1 METLL
6 AAISDGTK
14 WSFRK
19 LEKLVFAIVVE
30 IVRRELVEI
39 LHMLDEYLMVH
50 RDSQRYRLRARKK
63 RTVETVFGP
72 ITFRRRYYWDTKE
85 RKRVYL
91 LDEQLGLGKRDH
103 VSPVLNELA
112 IYWATKGS
120 SYRDAR
126 DRLEDLYGYRVISHE
141 TIRRHL
147 LRWAQSVKAREEEEA
162 ERAEGRR
169 KVPAI
174 FLEPDGIVVA
184 LQRPRRRDRPPE
196 GETPRRTEAKICF
209 KHEGWAPRWRG
220 AEAHGA
226 WRLKNPGYYASLA
239 REGWVY
245 WESVR
250 GNLSREYTD
259 LDETQIIINGDA
271 AGWIIAGLEHF
282 ARAIYQYDRFHITRD
297 LRRALA
303 GQRERWHAAREALQT
318 SDLPALLRELDLALK
333 GEKLPRRRERIVE
346 LRQRITRY
354 WEYIRDYRERLGEA
368 ADPSWQTVGSGEAHI
383 SLFENR
389 LTGHGRAWGSGL
401 EGMLTALCHY
411 LQGDLRPALREPW
424 PSPQEPVVR
433 QVVESAAS
441 YLPRREARSYA
452 LGVKQGRL
460 PLLERGDHGMGHIL
474 RRILGLR

>member
-19 LEKLVFAIVVE
+19 LEKLVFAIVLE
-30 IVRRELVEI
+30 IIRRELVEI

-50 RDSQRYRLRARKK
+50 RDSRRYRLKARKK
-63 RTVETVFGP
+63 YTLETVFGP
-72 ITFRRRYYWDTKE
+72 ITFSRRYYWDTEE

-91 LDEQLGLGKRDH
+91 LDEQLGLDKKTR

-141 TIRRHL
+141 TIRRRL
-147 LRWAQSVKAREEEEA
+147 LRWAESVKAREEREA

-169 KVPAI
+169 RVSAI

-184 LQRPRRRDRPPE
+184 LQRPRRDKPPG
-196 GETPRRTEAKICF
+196 GEVPRRIEAKICF
-209 KHEGWAPRWRG
+209 KHEGWVPRWKG

-226 WRLKNPGYYASLA
+226 WRLVNPGYYASLA
-239 REGWVY
+239 REGWEY

-250 GNLSREYTD
+250 GNLSREYAD
-259 LDETQIIINGDA
+259 LDGTQIIINGDA

-282 ARAIYQYDRFHITRD
+282 GWAIYQYDRFHISRD

-303 GQRERWHAAREALQT
+303 GQRERWHAAREALQA
-318 SDLPALLRELDLALK
+318 SDLSALLRELDLALQ
-333 GEKLPRRRERIVE
+333 GEKPPHRREKIVE
-346 LRQRITRY
+346 LRRRICRY

-424 PSPQEPVVR
+424 PSPQEPVVH

-441 YLPRREARSYA
+441 YLPRREARSCA
-452 LGVKQGRL
+452 LGVRQGRL

>member
-1 METLL
+1 MESLL

-14 WSFRK
+14 WSLRK

-30 IVRRELVEI
+30 IIRRELVEI
-39 LHMLDEYLMVH
+39 LHLLDEYLMVH
-50 RDSQRYRLRARKK
+50 RDSQRYRLRARRK
-63 RTVETVFGP
+63 RTLETMFGP
-72 ITFRRRYYWDTKE
+72 ITFGRRYYWDTKE

-91 LDEQLGLGKRDH
+91 LDEQLGLGKRDQ

-126 DRLEDLYGYRVISHE
+126 DRLEDLYGYRVLSHE

-147 LRWAQSVKAREEEEA
+147 LRWAESAKAREEEEA

-174 FLEPDGIVVA
+174 FLESDGLVVA
-184 LQRPRRRDRPPE
+184 LQRRRRRDRPPE
-196 GETPRRTEAKICF
+196 GETPRRTEVKIGV

-239 REGWVY
+239 REGWEY
-245 WESVR
+245 WEGVR
-250 GNLSREYTD
+250 GYLSREYTD
-259 LDETQIIINGDA
+259 LDETQIVINGDA
-271 AGWIIAGLEHF
+271 ANWIIAGLEHF

-303 GQRERWHAAREALQT
+303 GQKERWHAAREALQA
-318 SDLPALLRELDLALK
+318 SDLPALLRELDLALQ
-333 GEKLPRRRERIVE
+333 GEKLSRRRERIVE

-368 ADPSWQTVGSGEAHI
+368 ADPSWQAVGSGEAHI
-383 SLFENR
+383 ALFENR

-411 LQGDLRPALREPW
+411 LQGDLRSVLREPW
-424 PSPQEPVVR
+424 PSGEEPVVR

-441 YLPRREARSYA
+441 YLSRREARRYA
-452 LGVKQGRL
+452 LGIRQGRV
-460 PLLERGDHGMGHIL
+460 PLLERGNHGMGHIL
-474 RRILGLR
+474 RRIFGLR